1 MLSQGTVYRSTTLA
15 SADEV
20 HLLISQLKSVNRSR
34 ESSRNQGPEIIDG
47 VAQKMGRNSKALT
60 PQ

>member
-1 MLSQGTVYRSTTLA
+1 MLIQGTVYRSTTLA

-34 ESSRNQGPEIIDG
+34 KSSGNQGPEIIDG